1 MIKPAIIIDNLL
13 KILLILPWLWT
24 GSKVDDVLNVVDFE
38 DVDLDVVDV
47 DVSDVDI
54 IVVVDDVLDVVVEGM
69 DDEDDV
75 AFKMPMTAPKDLNIT
90 LHK

>member
-1 MIKPAIIIDNLL
+1 MDL
-13 KILLILPWLWT
+13 
-24 GSKVDDVLNVVDFE
+24 DVVD
-38 DVDLDVVDV
+38 VDVVDV

-69 DDEDDV
+69 DEEDDV
-75 AFKMPMTAPKDLNIT
+75 AFKMPMTAPKNLNIA

>member
-1 MIKPAIIIDNLL
+1 M
-13 KILLILPWLWT
+13 
-24 GSKVDDVLNVVDFE
+24 
-38 DVDLDVVDV
+38 DV